1 MEEILQLSAGF
12 SEGCIWP
19 YRWAGQK
26 FPMHRHTQVEVN
38 LVVEGTATY
47 VMRERCYELSLGS
60 MVWLFPR
67 QDHLLLDQSPNYRMW
82 IAVFKPDLIERLWIR
97 RGQRGHCGRLIPLAT
112 FACCSHAARATRL
125 DILFGDLLAALPH
138 LARFNAG
145 MAYALLSAW
154 ASYLEAD
161 DTGEGFEVHPAVER
175 AAAVAPRDASS
186 PVGLEDLAYRVGLSP
201 SHLCR
206 LFKAQMGVSLV
217 TFSNRQRLDRFL
229 HLYGHGRRRTMM
241 DAALDAGFGSY
252 AQFYRVF
259 TKLIGCTPPRV
270 SPAPARLLRRSRQRD
285 RPLAVA
291 VRPSLLWLTKQ
302 PHHDTRRTPGAAHAA
317 RYAAAHEVNRGWIR
331 PISPASL
338 QCACRAGQRKCDNT
352 WARNA
357 MTER

>member
-1 MEEILQLSAGF
+1 MTTRPL
-12 SEGCIWP
+12 
-19 YRWAGQK
+19 
-26 FPMHRHTQVEVN
+26 
-38 LVVEGTATY
+38 
-47 VMRERCYELSLGS
+47 
-60 MVWLFPR
+60 R
-67 QDHLLLDQSPNYRMW
+67 QADPPGHFCRRLD
-82 IAVFKPDLIERLWIR
+82 
-97 RGQRGHCGRLIPLAT
+97 
-112 FACCSHAARATRL
+112 AAHATRL
-125 DILFGDLLAALPH
+125 DILFGDLLAASPH

-154 ASYLEAD
+154 AFYLEAD

-175 AAAVAPRDASS
+175 AARLLHETVEPL
-186 PVGLEDLAYRVGLSP
+186 GLEDLAYRVGLSP

-259 TKLIGCTPPRV
+259 TKLMGCTPPRV

-291 VRPSLLWLTKQ
+291 VRRPYLVDKAG
-302 PHHDTRRTPGAAHAA
+302 PHHDTRRTPRACARGAICCQ
-317 RYAAAHEVNRGWIR
+317 RIEVNRGWIR

-338 QCACRAGQRKCDNT
+338 QLACRAGQRK
-352 WARNA
+352 
-357 MTER
+357 M